1 MTSLMSSDAH
11 YPRCPRVSGLLPH
24 PDAVWRLCPQL
35 PGHAAPALQVTSH
48 DDGWCHK
55 HHDVLRLVDILGIH
69 MGLVTDSVTETLP
82 SPTPVPEEDL
92 ETIIAPVILSGSLDI
107 LTDEHY
113 DSQVEGDKVVKFD
126 EKDSPSIPAAEETVG
141 EVNMMI

>member
-1 MTSLMSSDAH
+1 MMIN
-11 YPRCPRVSGLLPH
+11 G
-24 PDAVWRLCPQL
+24 
-35 PGHAAPALQVTSH
+35 VTN
-48 DDGWCHK
+48 K

-107 LTDEHY
+107 LNIMNHRWRETRW
-113 DSQVEGDKVVKFD
+113 S
-126 EKDSPSIPAAEETVG
+126 SLMTRTAPASRQLRRQWG
-141 EVNMMI
+141 R

>member
-1 MTSLMSSDAH
+1 MMIN
-11 YPRCPRVSGLLPH
+11 G
-24 PDAVWRLCPQL
+24 
-35 PGHAAPALQVTSH
+35 VTN
-48 DDGWCHK
+48 K

-126 EKDSPSIPAAEETVG
+126 DKDSPSIPAAEETVG